1 MVLFI
6 VWWLLSSFFVIFL
19 CFRGFLLF
27 DVSGACIIFV
37 WLTSLVLC
45 VLVVVNFSS
54 SVCSSFVRVIL
65 FIFMCVVLLEVC

>member
-1 MVLFI
+1 MVSFI
-6 VWWLLSSFFVIFL
+6 VWRLMSSFFVISL

-27 DVSGACIIFV
+27 DVSRASIIFAR
-37 WLTSLVLC
+37 LTSLTLC
-45 VLVVVNFSS
+45 VPVVMNFSS